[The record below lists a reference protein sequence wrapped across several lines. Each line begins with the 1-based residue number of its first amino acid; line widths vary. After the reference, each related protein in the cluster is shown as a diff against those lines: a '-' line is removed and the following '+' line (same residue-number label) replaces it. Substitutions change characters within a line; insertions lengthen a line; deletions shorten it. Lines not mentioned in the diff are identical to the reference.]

1 MKLELIAVRKHF
13 GAVKALE
20 DVRLSIPSGRAVAL
34 VGPNGSG
41 KSTLIR
47 VLIGLLSHGGE
58 VLFDG
63 ASRSAE
69 VARKMAYVPQVAPA
83 IRAPVAELVRF
94 VCSVRDARAK
104 EVAGAARQLGLD
116 LDQIG
121 SQPFKNL
128 SGGMKQK
135 LLLSLALGVRADLY
149 VFDEPTAS
157 LDAQSREDFF
167 RLFAERREGATLILC
182 SHRIEEIRHL
192 VDHVVALDG
201 GRVAYDGPAA
211 PYLASSGEALIE
223 ILVNTGDVTEWLDS
237 HGYSLAAS
245 GWWGKRVSRDDK
257 MQAVREVTKHMNGQL
272 ENIVVRDLER
282 LEIADQNKGN
292 Q

>member
-1 MKLELIAVRKHF
+1 MKLELIGVQKHF
-13 GAVKALE
+13 GTVKALD
-20 DVRLSIPSGRAVAL
+20 DVSLSIPSGRAVAL

-47 VLIGLLSHGGE
+47 VLTGLLSHRGQ

-63 ASRSAE
+63 SPRSDE
-69 VARKMAYVPQVAPA
+69 IARCMTYVPQVAPA

-94 VCSVRDARAK
+94 VCSVRDARPDG
-104 EVAGAARQLGLD
+104 VADVSRKLGLD
-116 LDQIG
+116 LDEIG
-121 SQPFKNL
+121 KQPFKNL

-135 LLLSLALGVRADLY
+135 LLLALALGVRASLY

-192 VDHVVALDG
+192 VDHVVALDAG
-201 GRVAYDGPAA
+201 HLAYDGPAA

-223 ILVNTGDVTEWLDS
+223 ILVNSSDVKEWLDD

-257 MQAVREVTKHMNGQL
+257 MRAVREVTRRMNGQL

-282 LEIADQNKGN
+282 LELTSESKEEP
-292 Q
+292 